1 MAHARARRL
10 PRPVGFPYTARDSP
24 EPGTE
29 GNDAMGAWTAEA
41 LSDWLTQS
49 LLPGWLA
56 RIYDPA
62 QPGFVEMLQPDGT
75 PSPSD
80 IRTTLVTARLVYTFS
95 HAHLLGVPG
104 ALEAARHGLN
114 FLWNSCRRPDGRFCH
129 RCTQSGEVVDARS
142 DFYDLAFV
150 LFALGWYGRASGDAE
165 AFARAEIVMGF
176 IETEL
181 THPEGGFAE
190 DTHGTL
196 PRRQNPHMHLLEACH
211 ALAEA
216 SGDSRWLAR
225 ADKLVR
231 LMQANMLDKDTGS
244 LAEFFGEDWSPAP
257 GARGLIREPGHHYEW
272 TWLLYHHARLT
283 GSTEARISA
292 RQLFAFADRRH
303 GGGAVFNEID
313 PHGAALNDGALLWPQ
328 TEYLKALAARAEFER
343 DAEAMRRLDAHLDL
357 IFASFVDAKTGLWVN
372 QIDGKGQPIADPVP
386 VRVLYHL
393 VLALADVVRV
403 KRLVAERATG

>member
-1 MAHARARRL
+1 
-10 PRPVGFPYTARDSP
+10 
-24 EPGTE
+24 
-29 GNDAMGAWTAEA
+29 MGAWTAEA
-41 LSDWLTQS
+41 LSDWLAQT

-56 RIYDPA
+56 RIHDPA
-62 QPGFVEMLQPDGT
+62 RPGFVEMLEADGT

-104 ALEAARHGLN
+104 ALEAARHGLD

-129 RCTQSGEVVDARS
+129 RCTQAGEVVDARS

-150 LFALGWYGRASGDAE
+150 LFALGWYGRASGQRE
-165 AFARAEIVMGF
+165 AFARAELVMGF

-181 THPEGGFAE
+181 AHPEGGFAE
-190 DTHGTL
+190 DTLGTL

-216 SGDSRWLAR
+216 SGDARWLAR
-225 ADKLVR
+225 AEALVR
-231 LMQANMLDKDTGS
+231 LMQAKMLEAETGS

-257 GARGLIREPGHHYEW
+257 GGRGLIREPGHHYEW

-283 GSTEARISA
+283 GSTDARESA
-292 RQLFAFADRRH
+292 RRLFAFAERHRRS
-303 GGGAVFNEID
+303 GAVVNEID
-313 PHGAALNDGALLWPQ
+313 PQGVVLNGNALLWPQ
-328 TEYLKALAARAEFER
+328 TEYLKALAARAEFEG
-343 DAEAMRRLDAHLDL
+343 DAEAMPRLDAHLDL
-357 IFASFVDAKTGLWVN
+357 TFASFVDARTGLWVN
-372 QIDGKGQPIADPVP
+372 QIEAGGQPIADPVP

-393 VLALADVVRV
+393 LLALAEVVRV
-403 KRLVAERATG
+403 KRLVA